1 MVEDETDRL
10 LDAARESG
18 VLIRL
23 VGGLAVHRHAGG
35 RLHPSLVREYRDIDL
50 VTTGNEARNTG
61 RFLEMM
67 GYEAN
72 RRFNSMNAG
81 SRLVFYDVAHER
93 QIDVFVDGFEMCH
106 KVPISNRITTDS
118 ETVPLAELL
127 VTKLQIVHLT
137 EKDLKDIWAIV
148 YHHEVADHDKD
159 AINVALVASLLAGDW
174 GLWRTS
180 RQTIQTCRER
190 LTASGLSPT
199 DRGVIDDRLQAIWAH
214 VEAHPKSLAWR
225 LRARVGDR
233 VKWYEDPEE
242 IAHNIEGATS

>member
-10 LDAARESG
+10 LVAARENG

-23 VGGLAVHRHAGG
+23 VGGLAVYRHARG

-50 VTTGNEARNTG
+50 VTTGKEAGNTG
-61 RFLEMM
+61 RFLEKM

-81 SRLVFYDVAHER
+81 NRLVFYDVAHER

-106 KVPISNRITTDS
+106 KVPISDRLATDA

-127 VTKLQIVHLT
+127 LTKLQIVHLT

-148 YHHEVADHDKD
+148 YHHEVADHDAD
-159 AINVALVASLLAGDW
+159 AINAALIASVLAGDW

-180 RQTIQTCRER
+180 RQTVQTSRER
-190 LTASGLSPT
+190 LTGSELSQA
-199 DRGVIDDRLQAIWAH
+199 DRRLIDNRLQAIWAR
-214 VEAHPKSLAWR
+214 VDGHPKSLAWR

-233 VKWYEDPEE
+233 IKWYEEPEE
-242 IAHNIEGATS
+242 VAHSIEAAPP